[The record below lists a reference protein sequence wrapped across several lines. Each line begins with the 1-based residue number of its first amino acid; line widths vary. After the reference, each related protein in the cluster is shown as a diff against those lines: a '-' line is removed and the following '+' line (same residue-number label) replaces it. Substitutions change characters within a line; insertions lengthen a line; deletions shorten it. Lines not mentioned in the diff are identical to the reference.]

1 MIDYFV
7 VVVFIYLALIM
18 KNSKLTQNLSTSKIC
33 QYIKHKY
40 YSILQSMQKTMLMR
54 CEGCTAK
61 KSENINDKILAATF
75 HILYI
80 LWNAFDN
87 INQKEKVLY
96 MCNMAQLM
104 LLLEL

>member
-18 KNSKLTQNLSTSKIC
+18 KNSKLIQNLRTSKIC

-40 YSILQSMQKTMLMR
+40 YSILQSMQKTMLIR

-61 KSENINDKILAATF
+61 KSENINDKILAATLTEPHF
-75 HILYI
+75 TSSIFYEMPLTT
-80 LWNAFDN
+80 
-87 INQKEKVLY
+87 
-96 MCNMAQLM
+96 
-104 LLLEL
+104 